1 MINQSIKTNTNIS
14 GNSNNESDVFL
25 YPWSSDLDEVR
36 ILQYDRYCSD
46 RSIHRH
52 SVVAGLYNT
61 GTNALYQ
68 MLGKNCNRKTYL
80 FLWQPEWG
88 KHETFSVEKFN
99 HWNEENNKKAMAKA

>member
-1 MINQSIKTNTNIS
+1 MQTATYWKLYTGFDFSFSLSNVKRLPEGSALIHMDIPSMINQSIKTNTNSS

-25 YPWSSDLDEVR
+25 YPWSSDLNEVR

-68 MLGKNCNRKTYL
+68 MLAKN
-80 FLWQPEWG
+80 
-88 KHETFSVEKFN
+88 
-99 HWNEENNKKAMAKA
+99 